1 MEQKSK
7 DMIKNLAIFLATGT
21 IALATFIVL
30 ERKAGKNPGT
40 KFSRWWR
47 KHIVSDTHKED

>member
-1 MEQKSK
+1 
-7 DMIKNLAIFLATGT
+7 MIKNLAIAIATGT
-21 IALATFIVL
+21 LALVAFVIL

>member
-1 MEQKSK
+1 
-7 DMIKNLAIFLATGT
+7 MIKNLAIAIATGT
-21 IALATFIVL
+21 LALVAFVAL